1 MLKNISTAIRR
12 GIKGAFAEP
21 LVLVAAF
28 GIYVLML
35 AFVWVFVRTR
45 EATSLDLLLT
55 LIVPVV
61 VCALFFALQSL
72 AVRPKANDGSKRT
85 VSSLFRDGWKLFVV
99 TIPVIVIG
107 IIVWLLMDRF
117 TPPYGGSFARRTLL
131 PTIGMII
138 LYVLLPL
145 VAIRLWIASRSGIKN
160 TYRSIGRSVL
170 NALNPTRLLI
180 YVVFAL
186 VFGGIA
192 YLLIFKKTPVDREW
206 VEVGL
211 LGLRLALAGVAIF
224 LGWFLGVRAV
234 AELNSE

>member
-21 LVLVAAF
+21 LVLAAAF
-28 GIYVLML
+28 GMYVLML
-35 AFVWVFVRTR
+35 AFVWIFIRTR
-45 EATSLDLLLT
+45 EATMLDLLLT
-55 LIVPVV
+55 LIAPVI
-61 VCALFFALQSL
+61 VCVLFFALQSL
-72 AVRPKANDGSKRT
+72 AVHPKASDGSKRS

-99 TIPVIVIG
+99 SIPVILIA
-107 IIVWLLMDRF
+107 IIVWVLMDRF
-117 TPPYGGSFARRTLL
+117 TPSDGGGFARRTLL
-131 PTIGMII
+131 PAIGMII

-145 VAIRLWIASRSGIKN
+145 VAIRLWIASSSGVRN
-160 TYRSIGRSVL
+160 TYKSIGRSIL
-170 NALNPTRLLI
+170 NALNPSRLLI
-180 YVVFAL
+180 YIVFAL

-211 LGLRLALAGVAIF
+211 LGSRLVLAGVVIF

-234 AELNSE
+234 TELSSE